1 MPIPGSRVRVLGSGF
16 TVFHWNDGTRDQ
28 IIGFANEV
36 RVAGVTPVADPAVI
50 QPINALRPV
59 EIATPGAHREGRIT
73 LVLTDLYNQAVWQR
87 LSSLSNSNDIID
99 IFRTV
104 AGMSNGITLSKIVTP
119 PAGLANNNSGGPYI
133 ESYYECV
140 IASVRDDETIRVETM
155 TIDKEIELWYTYQR
169 KHWINSP
176 RDPSVIFA

>member
-1 MPIPGSRVRVLGSGF
+1 MPIPGSRVRVVGSGF
-16 TVFHWNDGTRDQ
+16 TVFHWNDGVRNHV
-28 IIGFANEV
+28 IGFANEV
-36 RVAGVTPVADPAVI
+36 RVSGVTPVADPAVI

-59 EIATPGAHREGRIT
+59 EIVTPGAHREGRIT

-87 LSSLSNSNDIID
+87 LASLSNSQDIID

-104 AGMSNGITLSKIVTP
+104 AAMDRGITLSKYVTP
-119 PAGLANNNSGGPYI
+119 PRGLSNTGNANPYI

-140 IASVRDDETIRVETM
+140 IARVGDDETVRVESM
-155 TIDKEIELWYTYQR
+155 SVDKEVELWYTYQR

-176 RDPSVIFA
+176 RDPSVVFA